1 MLQNLLNLFL
11 YMVLQSVQQFPG
23 AFQTF
28 AAQALRQEENLIKI
42 NIEIIF
48 TLFALFTPFPTIAVL
63 HI

>member
-1 MLQNLLNLFL
+1 
-11 YMVLQSVQQFPG
+11 MVLQSIQQFPG

-48 TLFALFTPFPTIAVL
+48 TLFV
-63 HI
+63 